1 MLPRR
6 AILSWVVVLAVAAR
20 AGTPGEFRGEI
31 ISPPSTEV
39 ASAHYIYVL
48 GRNHLIRKVDIQKAE
63 VIYAS
68 DIPREQRS
76 HDPRT
81 SLLEG
86 AEVRITAAQSTRGD
100 WRAERVEILHTA
112 PPSNT
117 DARALK
123 I

>member
-1 MLPRR
+1 MVPRW
-6 AILSWVVVLAVAAR
+6 AILSWIVLLAAASR

-68 DIPREQRS
+68 DIPSDQRS

-86 AEVRITAAQSTRGD
+86 AQVRITAAQSAKGD

-112 PPSNT
+112 PRST
-117 DARALK
+117 RM
-123 I
+123 